1 MSIIYT
7 PGGLKIRLDP
17 DRVERVLAP
26 AGGRIDLHE
35 ACLDVELWAGFPQ
48 AFSSVCTV
56 LTAVLTHSFVW
67 SLIAFALAFTAAN
80 IFQQFTYSRILC
92 TVFPTF
98 LGGWIIAIPASVAAG
113 VYLYFFDALLV
124 GLIQFVIVV
133 ANWIHYTDIFL
144 IVLMPIRL
152 AIRKITGVMIGDVE
166 IAFMR
171 ILTLQARRAGIEIN
185 WNIYNRQSPNY

>member
-17 DRVERVLAP
+17 DRVERMLAP

-35 ACLDVELWAGFPQ
+35 AYLDVELWAGFPQ
-48 AFSSVCTV
+48 AF
-56 LTAVLTHSFVW
+56 SFVW

-113 VYLYFFDALLV
+113 VYLYFFNALLV

-133 ANWIHYTDIFL
+133 ANWMHYTDIFL

-185 WNIYNRQSPNY
+185 WNIYNRQSPNRVRDGL